1 MNIERTIAETTRRV
15 YRALDQPVK
24 RDHTRPRGIAL
35 IIALVTIAL
44 LSSAVVEYMYAA
56 RVNLTMASN
65 ERDRLK
71 SYFMA
76 RSGMNL
82 ALLLLNFQYALQRES
97 RGTEDDMGQLIS
109 RAMRRSNFQIYQY
122 IDLLMQPFHS
132 GKIETPVGGIDLED
146 SGVEGF
152 GNFTGEFTADVRPEA
167 GRIDLNAFFKVEL
180 EDSDLTPLCAMLI
193 DPRYDELFQ
202 RKDASGQVMDRSRTI
217 QNIVDFIDPNNEG
230 ITLTDTCTIQ
240 GGGTDEGAQYA
251 RDDRKIKPRDAK
263 LTHPEDIYQVHGL
276 GEAFMQEFGDKFTV
290 YNVGKPNIN
299 VADAAM
305 FYSILC
311 QSVQLQVGGQDIK
324 GFGLCAQSPLV
335 AGQVLYYAMA
345 LDGVRVF
352 FEDPL
357 SVLLAYV
364 GTEESRLL
372 PSAKKGQPVAFLSV
386 SQLPNYI
393 RDFEQNPLLMAQFIQ
408 YSPTYQAVAMTNPA
422 MQLDP
427 VAPQFPQWTI
437 GFDKSSLTKSVT
449 TTAPQVFRITATGS
463 YGTTET
469 SIEAVVDVSKTARRM
484 PNEEDIEEQE
494 DDPDALREAK
504 QALRDARETMP
515 KGRVLYWR
523 EY

>member
-1 MNIERTIAETTRRV
+1 MGIERAIALATRRA
-15 YRALDQPVK
+15 YTTLDQPIK
-24 RDHTRPRGIAL
+24 RSHTRPRGVAL

-44 LSSAVVEYMYAA
+44 LSSAVVEYMYSS
-56 RVNLTMASN
+56 RVNLAMASN

-82 ALLLLNFQYALQRES
+82 SLLLLNFQYALQRES
-97 RGTEDDMGQLIS
+97 RGTDDDMGQLIS

-167 GRIDLNAFFKVEL
+167 GRIDLNAFFKTKL
-180 EDSDLTPLCAMLI
+180 EAADLSPLCAMLI
-193 DPRYDELFQ
+193 DPRYDEMFQ
-202 RKDASGQVMDRSRTI
+202 RKDETGQVMDRARTI

-230 ITLTDTCTIQ
+230 FTLNDQCEVQ
-240 GGGTDEGAQYA
+240 GGGSDEGAQYA
-251 RDDRKIKPRDAK
+251 RDDRKIRPRDAK
-263 LTHPEDIYQVHGL
+263 LTHPEDIFQVQGL
-276 GEAFMQEFGDKFTV
+276 GQEFMDTFGDKFTV

-311 QSVQLQVGGQDIK
+311 QAVKLQVGGQDVS
-324 GFGLCAQSPLV
+324 GFALCAQSPLV
-335 AGQVLYYAMA
+335 ASQVLYFALA
-345 LDGVRVF
+345 LDGVRTF

-357 SVLLAYV
+357 SVLVAYV

-408 YSPTYQAVAMTNPA
+408 YSPTYQVLALTNPA

-427 VAPQFPQWTI
+427 IAPQFPAWTI
-437 GFDKSSLTKSVT
+437 GFDKTRLTKSVT

-469 SIEAVVDVSKTARRM
+469 TIEAVVDVSKTARRM
-484 PNEEDIEEQE
+484 PDEEDLEEQD
-494 DDPDALREAK
+494 DDPEALKEAK
-504 QALRDARETMP
+504 QALRDEREAMP